1 MLRLGLMAVAASVL
15 LTGAAPVQDPVRE
28 PLLTPSHDEV
38 RAHVVELI
46 APVRRPGANPF
57 NAPGVPLILTI
68 DTQGEVIGVEVGSFD
83 EGRERPSAEVIAEAM
98 ANARGARFEPFTR
111 DGVAAPAQVKV
122 YVNVQPPERRPERR
136 VPFPASDNQEVV
148 IGLERTACFGTCPAY
163 TVEILGDGR
172 VTFTGRAYVAVEG
185 VHHRR
190 ISREAV
196 EALVERFR
204 AADFFWMEDEY
215 VARITDFPSYRL
227 TLTIGGRTKR
237 VADYAGEMV
246 GMPFAVTGLEAAID
260 RAAGTRA
267 WVTGD
272 ATTAER
278 LEAEGYDFTSLEA
291 GRALIWMAWEDS
303 EAAALDFAA
312 RGAPLLPGNDDHGF
326 GSRESALEGAAFN
339 GSARLIRALI
349 DRRGL
354 KPEGAAEATLI
365 AAARSRDLA
374 TLETVL
380 AAARFDRGQLGRALA
395 VSMNDVAGDHD
406 RDPAPV
412 NERLLAL
419 HADVNAVDSQGRTPL
434 HGASTPEMVRRLIAL
449 GANLEAKDEDQ
460 GTPLANVYDEDVAL
474 ALLDAG
480 ADPTAR
486 SEYDDS
492 LREKAEEYGWTRVLA
507 RLGEPASDAP

>member
-1 MLRLGLMAVAASVL
+1 MAVAASVL
-15 LTGAAPVQDPVRE
+15 LTGAAPVQDPAQK

-38 RAHVVELI
+38 YAHVVELI

-57 NAPGVPLILTI
+57 DVPGVPLILTI
-68 DTQGEVIGVEVGSFD
+68 DVRGEVIGVEVGSFD
-83 EGRERPSAEVIAEAM
+83 DGRERPSAEVIAEAM
-98 ANARGARFEPFTR
+98 ANARGARFEPFIR
-111 DGVAAPAQVKV
+111 DGVPAPAQVKV
-122 YVNVQPPERRPERR
+122 YVGVQPPERRPERR
-136 VPFPASDNQEVV
+136 VPFPAFDGQDVV
-148 IGLERTACFGTCPAY
+148 IGLKRTACFGTCPSY

-172 VTFTGRAYVAVEG
+172 VTYTGEAFVAVEG
-185 VHHRR
+185 VHHGR
-190 ISREAV
+190 IPREAV

-204 AADFFWMEDEY
+204 AADFFWLEDEY
-215 VARITDFPSYRL
+215 VAGITDSPSYTV
-227 TLTIGGRTKR
+227 TLVIGGRTKR
-237 VADYAGEMV
+237 VVDYVGEMD
-246 GMPFAVTGLEAAID
+246 GMPFAVTRLEEAID

-267 WVTGD
+267 WVDGD
-272 ATTAER
+272 ATTAGR

-291 GRALIWMAWEDS
+291 GRALIWMVWEES
-303 EAAALDFAA
+303 EAAALDFTA
-312 RGAPLLPGNDDHGF
+312 RGAPLIANTDGGGF
-326 GSRESALEGAAFN
+326 GARRTALEGAAFN
-339 GSARLIRALI
+339 GSVRLTQALI
-349 DRRGL
+349 DRGGL
-354 KPEGAAEATLI
+354 ELEGAAEAALI

-380 AAARFDRGQLGRALA
+380 GAARFNREQLGHALA
-395 VSMNDVAGDHD
+395 ATMNQPNWNARE

-434 HGASTPEMVRRLIAL
+434 HGASAPEMVRRLIAL
-449 GANLEAKDEDQ
+449 GADLEAKDEEH

-492 LREKAEEYGWTRVLA
+492 LREKAEEHGWTRVLA
-507 RLGEPASDAP
+507 RLGEPASDRPQG